1 MSNSDQLRRLFPF
14 RSWFVN
20 YSNRDLKVDFLS
32 GLTIAL
38 VLVPQSMAYAQLAG
52 LPAYFGLYAAFL
64 PPIIAALFG
73 SSRFLAT
80 GPVAVVSLMT
90 ATALEPLATAGSEA
104 FIAYAIVLA
113 LMVGLFQFLL
123 GIFRLGL
130 VVNFLSHPVVF
141 GFTTAAALI
150 IATSQLSS
158 IFGIPVEKA
167 EYHYKT
173 IYYVLTAIRE
183 NAHWPTV
190 VLATIA
196 FGIMIILKKFKPMVP
211 NVLVAVVVGTLIS
224 WFFGF
229 EHNRQTQLF
238 QIQSMHVAEKVENF
252 NIVIDMIDAKLSK
265 RVRLEN
271 KIHDA
276 RDKHGSNSVE
286 VISLNTEIALNNV
299 DLERLKEMAAEYRGE
314 LRSLRFSGFRGP
326 KDDLMF
332 IESGHLPSTVE
343 EEGSNWRLR
352 VGSRP
357 IDIDCITLV
366 GGGVVVGNIPVG
378 LPQLMVPE
386 LNLNI
391 FLRLLPIAIIIA
403 LLGFMEA
410 ISIAKTM
417 AAKSGQLIDPNQELI
432 GQGLANIAG
441 SFTQSGPVAGSF
453 SRSAINFQSGAASG
467 MSNVFSGLAVVIVL
481 LFLTPLF
488 YHLPQAVLAAIII
501 MAVAGLVNFKGFTY
515 IWKAKKND
523 GYICIITFCSTL
535 FFAPHLDWGI
545 IIGVVLSVILQIL
558 RGMKPVV
565 AMLSLHPDGNF
576 RDQSR
581 FGLEQC
587 RHIALVRFQGSLFF
601 ANVEYLE
608 KKLLALIANMPELKH
623 ILIVG
628 SRINKLDSSGEELLD
643 MLVGKLHAEGFDL
656 SISGLN
662 DDVLDEMKRTG
673 LYHQIGEDHFYPHV
687 SNAVDEIWAHAHMES
702 DEKSCPLKMIPF
714 RRLPTTDKIDHN
726 DPRFLNGPKDN
737 SANDED

>member
-1 MSNSDQLRRLFPF
+1 MSNSDQFKRLFPF
-14 RSWFVN
+14 ISWFDN
-20 YSNRDLKVDFLS
+20 YTNRDLKIDFLS

-80 GPVAVVSLMT
+80 GPTAVISLMT

-104 FIAYAIVLA
+104 FIIYAIILA
-113 LMVGLFQFLL
+113 LMVGLFQLLL

-158 IFGIPVEKA
+158 VFGIPVEKA
-167 EYHYKT
+167 EYHYQT
-173 IYYVLTAIRE
+173 VFNILIAIRE
-183 NAHWPTV
+183 SAHWPTV
-190 VLATIA
+190 FLAA
-196 FGIMIILKKFKPMVP
+196 ASFGIMITLKKFKPRVP

-229 EHNRQTQLF
+229 EHNQETQLS
-238 QIQSMHVAEKVENF
+238 QIQSTHVAEKVENF
-252 NIVIDMIDAKLSK
+252 NIIIEMIDAKLSK

-276 RDKHGSNSVE
+276 RDKYGANSVE
-286 VISLNTEIALNNV
+286 VIGFNTEIALNNV
-299 DLERLKEMAAEYRGE
+299 EIKRLKEMAAEYRGE
-314 LRSLRFSGFRGP
+314 LRSLQFSGFRGP
-326 KDDLMF
+326 QGDLMF
-332 IESGHLPSTVE
+332 IEGKYLPPAVE
-343 EEGSNWRLR
+343 KEGYNWRLK
-352 VGSRP
+352 VGNQP
-357 IDIDCITLV
+357 IDTDHLTLV
-366 GGGVVVGNIPVG
+366 GGGEVVGNIPGG
-378 LPQLMVPE
+378 LPRLSVPA
-386 LNLNI
+386 LNVNI
-391 FLRLLPIAIIIA
+391 FLRLLPMTIIIG

-441 SFTQSGPVAGSF
+441 SFTRSGPVAGSF
-453 SRSAINFQSGAASG
+453 ARSAINFQSGSVSG

-501 MAVAGLVNFKGFTY
+501 MAVAGLVNFKGFKY

-523 GYICIITFCSTL
+523 GYICIITFGCTL

-545 IIGVVLSVILQIL
+545 IIGVILSVILQML

-565 AMLSLHPDGNF
+565 VMLSLHPDGNF

-587 RHIALVRFQGSLFF
+587 RHIAVVRFHGSLFF

-608 KKLLALIANMPELKH
+608 KKLLDLIANMPELKH

-628 SRINKLDSSGEELLD
+628 SRINKLDSSGEEILD

-662 DDVLDEMKRTG
+662 DDVLAEMKRTG
-673 LYHQIGEDHFYPHV
+673 LYYSIGEDHFYPHV
-687 SNAVDEIWAHAHMES
+687 SNAIDEIWAHAHMES
-702 DEKSCPLKMIPF
+702 NEKSCPLKMIPF
-714 RRLPTTDKIDHN
+714 KRLPTTDKINHN
-726 DPRFLNGPKDN
+726 DPRFLHGPKEN
-737 SANDED
+737 NPDEED